1 MGVPMSTLA
10 WIVVSIVGTALACAL
25 FFLLTRA
32 RGTPYLDLRPDEY
45 PEIKDGLPL
54 IAGLTESS
62 VHEGNSAS
70 VFQNGAIFP
79 AMLADIAAAKS
90 TVHLETFVWTAGT
103 LETMVVDALAERAQA
118 GVKVRVLMD
127 CIGASKASENE
138 LERLKHS
145 GATLATYC
153 KPQWWNFGRFN
164 HRTHRKLL
172 VVDGR
177 IGYAFGHGIED
188 HWLGEGNAPEHYRD
202 TGVRFE
208 GPVVH
213 GLQSVFAQN
222 WVEETHSLPAGDD
235 CFPVLEPA
243 GDISAHVVS
252 SAAADAVSSVAL
264 LYTVAI
270 AMARREVLIQN
281 PYFAPNDGVVELFAM
296 MIRRGVKVHLM
307 VPGKHTDS
315 PFVRRAGCSLY
326 AELLGAGVR
335 LYEFEPT
342 LLHQKIVVVDEIW
355 SHVGST
361 NFDARSLALNE
372 EVGVGILDA
381 RVAAE
386 LKAAFKKDL
395 RHCRELKL
403 EEWRR
408 RPIFDRAY
416 ERFAYLLHE
425 QL

>member
-1 MGVPMSTLA
+1 MSTAA
-10 WIVVSIVGTALACAL
+10 WIVVSAVATALICGL
-25 FFLLTRA
+25 IFLLTRA
-32 RGTPYLDLRPDEY
+32 RGTPYLELKPDEY
-45 PEIKDGLPL
+45 PEIKDALPL

-62 VHEGNSAS
+62 VHEGNAAT
-70 VFQNGAIFP
+70 VLQNGAIFP
-79 AMLADIAAAKS
+79 AMLADIAAAKLS
-90 TVHLETFVWTAGT
+90 VHLESFVWSAGK
-103 LETMVVDALAERAQA
+103 LETRFVDALSERARA
-118 GVKVRVLMD
+118 GVKIRVLID
-127 CIGASKASENE
+127 CLGGSKASEGE
-138 LERLKHS
+138 LERLKQS
-145 GATLATYC
+145 GAKVSTYC
-153 KPQWWNFGRFN
+153 KPHWWNIGRFN

-177 IGYAFGHGIED
+177 IGYTMGHGIADE
-188 HWLGEGNAPEHYRD
+188 WLGDGNDPEHFRD
-202 TGVRFE
+202 TGIRFE

-252 SAAADAVSSVAL
+252 SASADAVSSVAM

-296 MIRRGVKVHLM
+296 MVRRGVKISLM
-307 VPGKHTDS
+307 LPGEHTDS
-315 PFVRRAGCSLY
+315 PFVRRAGCNLY
-326 AELLGAGVR
+326 AALLEAGVR
-335 LYEFEPT
+335 LFEFEPT
-342 LLHQKIVVVDEIW
+342 LLHQKIVVIDEIW

-381 RVAAE
+381 RIAAE
-386 LKAAFKKDL
+386 LKAAFKQDL

-408 RPIFDRAY
+408 RPAFDRAY

>member
-1 MGVPMSTLA
+1 MSTIT
-10 WIVVSIVGTALACAL
+10 WVVVSSLTTAFACAL

-32 RGTPYLDLRPDEY
+32 RGTPYLKLDPDEY
-45 PEIKDGLPL
+45 PKIQDALPL
-54 IAGLTESS
+54 VAGLTESS

-70 VFQNGAIFP
+70 VLQNGAIFP
-79 AMLADIAAAKS
+79 AMLADIATAQHS
-90 TVHLETFVWTAGT
+90 VHLETFVWSAGQV
-103 LETMVVDALAERAQA
+103 EKQFVDALTERARA
-118 GVKVRVLMD
+118 GVNVRVLID
-127 CIGASKASENE
+127 TLGASKASETE
-138 LERLKHS
+138 LERLKRS
-145 GATLATYC
+145 GAKLSSYC
-153 KPQWWNFGRFN
+153 KPHWWNLGRFN

-177 IGYAFGHGIED
+177 IGYAFGHGIAD
-188 HWLGEGNAPEHYRD
+188 QWLGNGTDPEHWRD

-222 WVEETHSLPAGDD
+222 WVEETHCLPAVSE
-235 CFPVLEPA
+235 CFPVLEHA
-243 GDISAHVVS
+243 GSISAHVVS
-252 SAAADAVSSVAL
+252 SASADAVSSVAM

-296 MIRRGVKVHLM
+296 MVRRGVKVHLM
-307 VPGKHTDS
+307 IPGEHTDS
-315 PFVRRAGCSLY
+315 PFVRRAGCNLY
-326 AELLGAGVR
+326 TALLEAGVQV
-335 LYEFEPT
+335 YEFEPT
-342 LLHQKIVVVDEIW
+342 LLHQKIVVVDDIW

-381 RVAAE
+381 GIAAE
-386 LKAAFKKDL
+386 LKAAFMRDL
-395 RHCRELKL
+395 RQCRVLNL
-403 EEWRR
+403 EEWQR
-408 RPIFDRAY
+408 RPAFDRVF
-416 ERFAYLLHE
+416 ERFAYLVHE

>member
-1 MGVPMSTLA
+1 MSTLA
-10 WIVVSIVGTALACAL
+10 WVIVSSVSTALACAL

-32 RGTPYLDLRPDEY
+32 RGTPYLELDPDEY
-45 PEIKDGLPL
+45 PEIKDALPL
-54 IAGLTESS
+54 IAGLTESA
-62 VHEGNSAS
+62 VHEGNSAA
-70 VFQNGAIFP
+70 VLQNGAIFP
-79 AMLADIAAAKS
+79 AMLADIAAAKYS
-90 TVHLETFVWTAGT
+90 VHLESFVWSAGT
-103 LETMVVDALAERAQA
+103 LETRFVDALSERARA
-118 GVKVRVLMD
+118 GVNVRVLID
-127 CIGASKASENE
+127 CVGGSKADEGE
-138 LERLKHS
+138 LERLTQS
-145 GATLATYC
+145 GATLSTYC
-153 KPQWWNFGRFN
+153 KPHWWNFGRFN

-177 IGYAFGHGIED
+177 IGYAMGHGIADE
-188 HWLGEGNAPEHYRD
+188 WLGQGNDPKHFRD

-222 WVEETHSLPAGDD
+222 WVEETHCLPAVAE
-235 CFPVLEPA
+235 CFPILEPA
-243 GDISAHVVS
+243 GKISAHVVS
-252 SAAADAVSSVAL
+252 SASADAVSSVAM

-270 AMARREVLIQN
+270 AMAQREVLIQN

-296 MIRRGVKVHLM
+296 MVRRGVKVHLM
-307 VPGKHTDS
+307 LPGEHTDS
-315 PFVRRAGCSLY
+315 KFVRRAGCNLY
-326 AELLGAGVR
+326 AALLEAGVR

-381 RVAAE
+381 GVAAE
-386 LKAAFKKDL
+386 LKAAFKQDL
-395 RHCRELKL
+395 RHCRELRL

-408 RPIFDRAY
+408 RPVFDRAY

>member
-1 MGVPMSTLA
+1 MSTIA
-10 WIVVSIVGTALACAL
+10 WAAISSLCTALGCGIVV
-25 FFLLTRA
+25 LLTRA

-45 PEIKDGLPL
+45 PRIEDALPML
-54 IAGLTESS
+54 AGLTESA
-62 VHEGNSAS
+62 VHEGNSAD

-79 AMLADIAAAKS
+79 AMLADIAAAKHS
-90 TVHLETFVWTAGT
+90 VHLETFVWCTGEVER
-103 LETMVVDALAERAQA
+103 LFVDALAERAGA
-118 GVKVRVLMD
+118 GVTVRVLLD
-127 CIGASKASENE
+127 SLGSNKASEAE
-138 LERLKHS
+138 LERLRRS
-145 GATLATYC
+145 GAKVSTYC
-153 KPQWWNFGRFN
+153 KPRWWNIGRFN
-164 HRTHRKLL
+164 NRTHRKLL

-177 IGYAFGHGIED
+177 VGYTFGHGVSD
-188 HWLGEGNAPEHYRD
+188 DWLGDGKKPKQFRD
-202 TGVRFE
+202 TGVRLE

-222 WVEETHSLPAGDD
+222 WVEETHSLPAGDGG
-235 CFPVLEPA
+235 FPILERS
-243 GDISAHVVS
+243 GDVSAHVVS
-252 SAAADAVSSVAL
+252 SASGDAVSSVAM

-270 AMARREVLIQN
+270 AAARREVLIQN

-296 MIRRGVKVHLM
+296 MVRRGVKVHLM

-315 PFVRRAGCSLY
+315 PFVRRAGCNLY
-326 AELLGAGVR
+326 TALLEAGVR

-372 EVGVGILDA
+372 EVGVGILDEGI
-381 RVAAE
+381 AAE
-386 LKAAFKKDL
+386 LKAAFNEDL
-395 RHCRELKL
+395 RRCTELKL
-403 EEWRR
+403 EQWRR
-408 RPIFDRAY
+408 RPVLDRAY